1 MFGEKDKKKGDPQQM
16 NGFIGKGVAI
26 TGKLE
31 FEGSVRI
38 DGKFSGEID
47 AINGTLLVG
56 EGAIMEAKAVID
68 TAIISGEFK
77 GDIEGKSRIEL
88 KGPGKMFGNIKTTN
102 LTIGEGV
109 IFEGTCEMGEKK
121 GSSFGLREVE
131 SKKVGEVL

>member
-1 MFGEKDKKKGDPQQM
+1 MFGEKDKKRGDSQQM

-56 EGAIMEAKAVID
+56 EGAIMEAKAGID

-131 SKKVGEVL
+131 NKKVEVL